1 MKRTH
6 SFFVIM
12 AVVVAALCFASCEET
27 PPVVGEEQTIPG
39 RWKCTASTTPP
50 EGATFWIRK
59 GETII
64 ISGNKSYDL
73 DHGDGTAELGLCEWS
88 TKEIRFQPL
97 TQRDYFVFE
106 YSTRT
111 NSIILSYSRGHQ
123 IRLER
128 FNAD

>member
-1 MKRTH
+1 MA
-6 SFFVIM
+6 FV
-12 AVVVAALCFASCEET
+12 AAALCFASCEET

-64 ISGNKSYDL
+64 ISDQSYDL
-73 DHGDGTAELGLCEWS
+73 DHGDGTAERGLCVWS
-88 TKEIRFQPL
+88 TNEIRFKPP
-97 TQRDYFVFE
+97 TQRDYFVFTYYTGT
-106 YSTRT
+106 YS
-111 NSIILSYSRGHQ
+111 IKLSYSRDHQ

>member
-6 SFFVIM
+6 SIFVIM
-12 AVVVAALCFASCEET
+12 AFVVAALCLVSCEET
-27 PPVVGEEQTIPG
+27 TPVVGEEQTIPG

-59 GETII
+59 DETII
-64 ISGNKSYDL
+64 ISDDKSYDL

-88 TKEIRFQPL
+88 TNEIRFKPL

-111 NSIILSYSRGHQ
+111 YSIILYSRGHQ
-123 IRLER
+123 IRLDR
-128 FNAD
+128 LYTD

>member
-1 MKRTH
+1 MKRAH

-12 AVVVAALCFASCEET
+12 AFVVAALCLVSCEET

-39 RWKCTASTTPP
+39 RWKCTSSATPP
-50 EGATFWIRK
+50 EGATFWIRE

-64 ISGNKSYDL
+64 IYGNNYDL
-73 DHGDGTAELGLCEWS
+73 DHGDGTAEYGLCMWS
-88 TKEIRFQPL
+88 MNEIRFKPY

-123 IRLER
+123 IRLDR
-128 FNAD
+128 LYTD

>member
-12 AVVVAALCFASCEET
+12 AFVVAALCLASCEET
-27 PPVVGEEQTIPG
+27 TPVVGSAEG
-39 RWKCTASTTPP
+39 LHGNWKCTASTTPP

-64 ISGNKSYDL
+64 ISDQSYDL
-73 DHGDGTAELGLCEWS
+73 DHGDGTAERGICVWS
-88 TKEIRFQPL
+88 TNEIRFKPP

-106 YSTRT
+106 YYTGT
-111 NSIILSYSRGHQ
+111 YSITLSYSRGHR
-123 IRLER
+123 ILLES
-128 FNAD
+128 FYAD